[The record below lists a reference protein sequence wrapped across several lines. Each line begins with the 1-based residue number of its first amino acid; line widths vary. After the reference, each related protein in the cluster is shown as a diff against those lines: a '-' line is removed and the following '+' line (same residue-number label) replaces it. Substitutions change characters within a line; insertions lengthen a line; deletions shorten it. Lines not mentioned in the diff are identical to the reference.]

1 VLYAHYG
8 LGQQA
13 QTLRQIGGELGLTA
27 ERARQ
32 IEVGAL
38 EKLREAL

>member
-1 VLYAHYG
+1 LNEIGSG
-8 LGQQA
+8 LGV
-13 QTLRQIGGELGLTA
+13 TA

-38 EKLREAL
+38 QELRERFD